1 MSETKSALAGLMMW
15 AEREGGGISRIEL
28 GILVSSESEFSSLTP
43 DLNSDQG
50 SWKKC
55 EAIL

>member
-1 MSETKSALAGLMMW
+1 MIW
-15 AEREGGGISRIEL
+15 AEREGVGISRIEL
-28 GILVSSESEFSSLTP
+28 CILTGGGSEFSSLTP

-55 EAIL
+55 EAIVGISG